1 MSTIHATGRATTTDT
16 ALPALSTTELARVTG
31 GADPSQPPPS
41 SITTS
46 DVAEVG
52 LKATKAV
59 LNPAKTAVQNSIQS
73 VRQFNDPMIK
83 DAGLDVRFMNGA
95 LGLFGIDPLKK
106 MR

>member
-1 MSTIHATGRATTTDT
+1 MSSTGSTSSTSST
-16 ALPALSTTELARVTG
+16 LPALSTADLAGVTG